1 MMYNILMKG
10 KFHNAVLASQMCV
23 ACGKE
28 TLRLWRHYSN
38 PRKVEFQCVE
48 CGWGGAGYE
57 KSTYTPDRLEEVIK
71 HNPETDQIVKDLMQ
85 GVEVDGQ
92 GKSRESAASRTPHSS
107 SNGDGY
113 KDDRHGEYSD
123 GDSTY
128 ESEWDRYIRTSRS
141 SL

>member
-1 MMYNILMKG
+1 MYNILMKG
-10 KFHNAVLASQMCV
+10 KFHNAVLASQICV

-71 HNPETDQIVKDLMQ
+71 HNPETDQLVEDLMK
-85 GVEVDGQ
+85 GVEVDE
-92 GKSRESAASRTPHSS
+92 GKSRESTTARTSHNNP
-107 SNGDGY
+107 NGDG
-113 KDDRHGEYSD
+113 HSI
-123 GDSTY
+123 DSSGTE
-128 ESEWDRYIRTSRS
+128 ESEWERYIRVSKS
-141 SL
+141 SV